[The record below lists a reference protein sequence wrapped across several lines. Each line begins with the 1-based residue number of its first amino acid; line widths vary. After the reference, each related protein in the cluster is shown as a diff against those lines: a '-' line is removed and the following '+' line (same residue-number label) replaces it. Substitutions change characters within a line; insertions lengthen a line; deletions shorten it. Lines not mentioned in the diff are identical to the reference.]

1 MQTVISELVLN
12 LCNINITFYVFIWR
26 QYCVLLCGC
35 LVYNEL
41 QILLSIVG
49 TISKWICPI
58 LDFMHLLY
66 VSTSCFEA
74 AYV

>member
-49 TISKWICPI
+49 TISKWI
-58 LDFMHLLY
+58 
-66 VSTSCFEA
+66 
-74 AYV
+74 